1 MKRLIFTLFLGGLL
15 NALPVFAA
23 PEPWQALSPA
33 EKIALSPIY
42 PQWSGL
48 PEQQQHNLRRLAQHY
63 ADLTPDGKRR
73 FQSRLVT
80 WARLT
85 PAQRQAA
92 REKYRAF
99 SQLPAEKREQVK
111 QLVRQRQ
118 ISPPAASAVISA
130 PVISPANTQ
139 AQSTSFNQP

>member
-1 MKRLIFTLFLGGLL
+1 MKRLTLTLLCCGLL
-15 NALPVFAA
+15 NVPLALAA

-33 EKIALSPIY
+33 EKEALAPIY
-42 PQWSGL
+42 PQWSGM
-48 PEQQQHNLRRLAQHY
+48 PEQQQHNLRHLAQHY
-63 ADLTPDGKRR
+63 AALTPDGKRR

-99 SQLPAEKREQVK
+99 SQLPAEKREQVR
-111 QLVRQRQ
+111 QLVRQNQ
-118 ISPPAASAVISA
+118 PSPAASAV
-130 PVISPANTQ
+130 VPAVT
-139 AQSTSFNQP
+139 TP